1 MHNYYRY
8 IFLIIYLIQK
18 FIALRALFL
27 LVIIFEI
34 LHKIPYQSHGY
45 ILNRYSKKPKFV
57 VKPKFQ
63 EVEEG
68 QEVIIDSEI
77 VGDPL
82 PKITWL
88 RDGLKVRLIIYYNLQ
103 YLL

>member
-1 MHNYYRY
+1 M
-8 IFLIIYLIQK
+8 Q
-18 FIALRALFL
+18 
-27 LVIIFEI
+27 
-34 LHKIPYQSHGY
+34 
-45 ILNRYSKKPKFV
+45 PKFV

-68 QEVIIDSEI
+68 HEVIIDSEI

-88 RDGLKVRLIIYYNLQ
+88 RDGLKVRSFVFDGVSVWSLGRA
-103 YLL
+103 

>member
-1 MHNYYRY
+1 MV
-8 IFLIIYLIQK
+8 LWPK
-18 FIALRALFL
+18 
-27 LVIIFEI
+27 
-34 LHKIPYQSHGY
+34 
-45 ILNRYSKKPKFV
+45 RYSKKPKFV

-68 QEVIIDSEI
+68 QQVVIDSEI

-88 RDGLKVRLIIYYNLQ
+88 RDGLKVSFIFNNSKRVAIYLSS
-103 YLL
+103 

>member
-1 MHNYYRY
+1 M
-8 IFLIIYLIQK
+8 
-18 FIALRALFL
+18 
-27 LVIIFEI
+27 
-34 LHKIPYQSHGY
+34 
-45 ILNRYSKKPKFV
+45 ILNRYSEKPKFV

-68 QEVIIDSEI
+68 EEVIIDSEI

-88 RDGLKVRLIIYYNLQ
+88 RDGLKVGYFNDNIV
-103 YLL
+103 LL